1 MVSRRTLAPSLELCL
16 GKMIYMHVHN
26 GMLIELLVVYTS
38 NNHVV
43 ASSLYQ
49 SARFLP
55 EIFIWGGRG
64 CGTLTYSTTINI
76 VKFCGF

>member
-1 MVSRRTLAPSLELCL
+1 
-16 GKMIYMHVHN
+16 MHVHN
-26 GMLIELLVVYTS
+26 GILIELLHGCIHI

-49 SARFLP
+49 SAEFLP

-64 CGTLTYSTTINI
+64 CGTLTWSTTINI